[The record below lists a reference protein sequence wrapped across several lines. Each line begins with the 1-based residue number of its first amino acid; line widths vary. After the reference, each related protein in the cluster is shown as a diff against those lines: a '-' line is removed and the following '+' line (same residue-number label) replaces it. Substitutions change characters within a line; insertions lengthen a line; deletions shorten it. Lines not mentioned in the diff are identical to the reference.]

1 MTSPATR
8 KMFLFALLSAIPMC
22 GCFGGGGGHQGGGGG
37 NAAPAPS
44 IQVLSG
50 NSGPVGASVTI
61 TGFNF
66 GATQGTSTVTFNGTA
81 ATSVQSWAD
90 GNITVLVP
98 ANATSGNVVV
108 TVAGLASNSVMFTVT
123 AGTAPSITSI
133 NPNSGPVGSTA
144 TITGKNFGAA
154 VGTNTILFNGSPN
167 SAPVISWSA
176 TSIVITVPVGATTGG
191 VTVTTNIARSNA
203 VLFTVTAAPPAP
215 SIGNL
220 NPTSGPVGTAVAIT
234 GTNFG
239 ASQSS
244 STVTF
249 NGTPAAITSWSAT
262 TIVAKVPSGATSG
275 SVVVTVGGAAS
286 NGISFTVTAVLPPP
300 SITSLNPTSG
310 PVGTSVTIA
319 GTNFGTSQGSS
330 TVTLNGASL
339 IVTSWSASSI
349 GVDIPAGATTSSVV
363 VTVGGVASN
372 GVSFTVTSSGAG
384 CANGGNAA
392 ALFSGDYAF
401 REQAFGT
408 TGGQPFVVFAGRFH
422 SDGVNAITNG
432 LLELNSLGFGGSN
445 GTPLTFTGC
454 FVLNAP
460 DSPSGPALGTMNMLT
475 GTGINFTMAIAVRTN
490 GNGNFINF
498 DTMRGAGNFEKQ
510 CPNAPSATCPA
521 FSNSNISG
529 DYVMAFDGFTATGST
544 ANAAGVGRF
553 HASAGATSGAVIDIS
568 SAGGVI
574 ALNDSFSGTYNV
586 TDTTNG
592 RAAVTANITYNNGS
606 ASGTAETF
614 HFACYLAAIN
624 NSGVA
629 TAQLCMGLDTATAAL
644 PLMSGRIVIQNTPT
658 AGWTVANAAPA
669 SNASIFW
676 STGINGSGDAR
687 VDVGQLTYNASANP
701 PTVTVSQDQNHGGAY
716 SFVQGT
722 ENISVASNGRLQV
735 TESGSATAI
744 CYLLNPGDAF
754 CVNEANNA
762 SLGSVVPQEAKPS
775 GGFTTANFENS
786 FAFSILIPATL
797 PVNVVDGVAA
807 STGSTETFSGLGYG
821 NSTSGLSF
829 TPFAGTYGILSAA
842 DAAIG
847 RVSVTVTSPA
857 ADTLI
862 FYIIDV
868 NTAVA
873 VSTSNMEPAVIYF
886 NH

>member
-8 KMFLFALLSAIPMC
+8 KLFLFALLAATPMW

-37 NAAPAPS
+37 NPTPAPS
-44 IQVLSG
+44 IQVLSI

-61 TGFNF
+61 TGSNF
-66 GATQGTSTVTFNGTA
+66 GATQGASTVTFNGTP
-81 ATSVQSWAD
+81 ATSMQSWGD
-90 GNITVLVP
+90 SNITVLVP
-98 ANATSGNVVV
+98 ANATSGNVIV
-108 TVAGLASNSVMFTVT
+108 TVAGQASNAVVFTVT
-123 AGTAPSITSI
+123 AGAAPSITSI
-133 NPNSGPVGSTA
+133 NPSSGPVGSTV
-144 TITGKNFGAA
+144 TITGMNFGAP

-176 TSIVITVPVGATTGG
+176 TTIVITVPVGATTGG
-191 VTVTTNIARSNA
+191 VTVTTSVARSNA

-215 SIGNL
+215 SISNL
-220 NPTSGPVGTAVAIT
+220 NPTSGPVGTTVTVT

-239 ASQSS
+239 SSQGS
-244 STVTF
+244 STVVF
-249 NGTPAAITSWSAT
+249 NGTTAAVTTWSAT
-262 TIVAKVPSGATSG
+262 SIVVKVPSGATSG

-286 NGISFTVTAVLPPP
+286 NAIAFTVTVVLPPP

-310 PVGTSVTIA
+310 PVGTPVTIT
-319 GTNFGTSQGSS
+319 GTNFGSSQGSS
-330 TVTLNGASL
+330 TVMLNCASL
-339 IVTSWSASSI
+339 IVTSWSATSI

-372 GVSFTVTSSGAG
+372 GVSFTVTSSGTG
-384 CANGGNAA
+384 CASGGNAA
-392 ALFSGDYAF
+392 ALFTGDYAF

-422 SDGVNAITNG
+422 VDGVNAVTNG

-460 DSPSGPALGTMNMLT
+460 GSPSGPAMGTMNILT
-475 GTGINFTMAIAVRTN
+475 GTGISFTMAIAIRVN

-498 DTMRGAGNFEKQ
+498 DTMRGAGNLEKQ
-510 CPNAPSATCPA
+510 CPNAPNATCPA
-521 FSNSNISG
+521 FSNSNISA
-529 DYVMAFDGFTATGST
+529 DYGMAFDGFTATSST
-544 ANAAGVGRF
+544 ANAASVGRF
-553 HASAGATSGAVIDIS
+553 HANAGALTGAVIDVS
-568 SAGGVI
+568 SASGVL
-574 ALNDSFSGTYNV
+574 ALNDSFSGTYGV
-586 TDTTNG
+586 TDTANG
-592 RAAVTANITYNNGS
+592 RATVTASVTYNSGA

-614 HFACYLAAIN
+614 HFACYLAGVN

-629 TAQLCMGLDTATAAL
+629 TTLLCMGLDTATATL

-658 AGWTVANAAPA
+658 GGWTVANAAPA
-669 SNASIFW
+669 SNASVFW

-687 VDVGQLTYNASANP
+687 IDVGQLIYNTSANP
-701 PTVTVSQDQNHGGAY
+701 PTVTVSQDQNHGGVY
-716 SFVQGT
+716 SFVQGV
-722 ENISVASNGRLQV
+722 EDIGVASNGRLQV

-744 CYLLNPGDAF
+744 CYLLNAGDAF

-775 GGFTTANFENS
+775 GGFTTANFDNS
-786 FAFSILIPATL
+786 FAFSTLIPATL

-807 STGSTETFSGLGYG
+807 STGSTGTFSGLGYG

-829 TPFAGTYGILSAA
+829 TPFAGTYSIVSAA
-842 DAAIG
+842 DAVIG
-847 RVSVTVTSPA
+847 RVSAAVTSPA

-862 FYIIDV
+862 LYIIDA

-873 VSTSNMEPAVIYF
+873 VSTSNTEPAVIYF